1 MASLDPVEIFE
12 VGYVGNVEIGGSG
25 DQLRPFPRRFNSC
38 YGQPEVGTSV
48 VGVDEKNAVML
59 IHVIF
64 AARLARGDKARLR
77 QRIVGREKPD
87 LAGHMIAGRNG
98 NPFFRTGEANAHPK
112 TLVTRSEEHTSEL
125 QSLMRTSYAVFCLKK

>member
-98 NPFFRTGEANAHPK
+98 NPFFR
-112 TLVTRSEEHTSEL
+112 SEEHTSEL
-125 QSLMRTSYAVFCLKK
+125 QSLMRISYAVFCLQKTTHYNKHRVTQSNT

>member
-1 MASLDPVEIFE
+1 MRISDWSSDVCSSDL
-12 VGYVGNVEIGGSG
+12 
-25 DQLRPFPRRFNSC
+25 PFPRRFNSC
-38 YGQPEVGTSV
+38 CGQPEVGTSV

-98 NPFFRTGEANAHPK
+98 NPFFRTGEANADRK
-112 TLVTRSEEHTSEL
+112 STRLNSSH
-125 QSLMRTSYAVFCLKK
+125 